1 MSKQNL
7 TVSLSPQTIRKAKV
21 LAAKRGSSISILV
34 AEQIEVLVGQDEA
47 YQQAERE
54 ANILLDHGIRLGGK
68 IRATRDEWHER

>member
-54 ANILLDHGIRLGGK
+54 ANILLDHGFRLGGK